1 VSERDTELS
10 PLRPRASIFPLPNV
24 SGYLLR
30 GEEVAYIDRRHP
42 VVLVGPALA
51 AFAVFLLAGF
61 MVTVTGA
68 GVMVDLF
75 VWIVLG
81 AVGWLALQVVR
92 WSRTVL
98 VATNRRV
105 FEYQSMIIKR
115 AAIKPVFRQGIV
127 FRQDPIG
134 RRLNYGTVLTKAP
147 TGDPIHVFRWIHNPR
162 AFYRALTDRAH

>member
-1 VSERDTELS
+1 MSERDTELS
-10 PLRPRASIFPLPNV
+10 LLRPRASVFPLPNV
-24 SGYLLR
+24 AGYLLR
-30 GEEVAYIDRRHP
+30 GEEVNYIDRKHP

-51 AFAVFLLAGF
+51 AFALFLLAGF

-75 VWIVLG
+75 VWIVLA
-81 AVGWLALQVVR
+81 AVIWLALRVLR

-98 VATNRRV
+98 VVTNRRV
-105 FEYQSMIIKR
+105 FEFQSMIIKR

-134 RRLNYGTVLTKAP
+134 RQMNYGTVLTKAP